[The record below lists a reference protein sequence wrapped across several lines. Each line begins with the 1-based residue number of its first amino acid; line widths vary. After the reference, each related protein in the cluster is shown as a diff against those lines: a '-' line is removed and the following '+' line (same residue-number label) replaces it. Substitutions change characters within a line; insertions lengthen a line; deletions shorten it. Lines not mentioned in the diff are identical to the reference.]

1 MLNRIAADIQVFKVM
16 HPTGG
21 LCSNFACFCC
31 CYHNFIR
38 FLCQAVM
45 TFEFWNKNLC
55 FWFQF
60 YCTRLQF
67 FKGMRGN
74 PTASTWDACGV
85 SCASSGRKKCQT
97 QKSMNAS
104 TWTAC
109 RWMKR
114 QKKEKFVSNDW
125 TKRFEIGVKKIPK
138 IFETSECTYTV
149 SSISGIS
156 RFSRAYV
163 SSVWVITNSTHMT
176 LSTGCFACVCIFR
189 ENKQMSWR
197 KEAKQK
203 KIENTVLILL

>member
-114 QKKEKFVSNDW
+114 QKKENLFLTIELKDLKSGSKRYQRFLRLVNVPIQFRPSPVYPGFHVHTYHPCELLQTALTWHFRRVVLHASVSFEKINKWVDEK
-125 TKRFEIGVKKIPK
+125 KR
-138 IFETSECTYTV
+138 
-149 SSISGIS
+149 S
-156 RFSRAYV
+156 R
-163 SSVWVITNSTHMT
+163 
-176 LSTGCFACVCIFR
+176 
-189 ENKQMSWR
+189 R
-197 KEAKQK
+197 K
-203 KIENTVLILL
+203 